1 MEKIKQTFPLIN
13 KYWNKKKIFI
23 FFITFLLSSLFSLI
37 FPYLFSNVIDL
48 YLENELSQNIVR
60 IVTILIFQLF
70 LVLIKEVYGYIK
82 TIYAFE
88 VDLSMKIDFLK
99 VLQKKN
105 LFFSQTK
112 HSGEIQFRMF
122 SDISTIVN
130 TIFIFS
136 VELPVIGVLVLVA
149 VFIISK
155 VNLIFLI
162 FSLIMMGAM
171 VLQYNLFQL

>member
-88 VDLSMKIDFLK
+88 VDLSMK
-99 VLQKKN
+99 
-105 LFFSQTK
+105 
-112 HSGEIQFRMF
+112 
-122 SDISTIVN
+122 
-130 TIFIFS
+130 
-136 VELPVIGVLVLVA
+136 
-149 VFIISK
+149 
-155 VNLIFLI
+155 
-162 FSLIMMGAM
+162 
-171 VLQYNLFQL
+171 

>member
-70 LVLIKEVYGYIK
+70 LV
-82 TIYAFE
+82 
-88 VDLSMKIDFLK
+88 
-99 VLQKKN
+99 
-105 LFFSQTK
+105 
-112 HSGEIQFRMF
+112 
-122 SDISTIVN
+122 
-130 TIFIFS
+130 
-136 VELPVIGVLVLVA
+136 
-149 VFIISK
+149 
-155 VNLIFLI
+155 
-162 FSLIMMGAM
+162 
-171 VLQYNLFQL
+171 